1 MIYFIILSTLQ
12 QILKKKRNFKK
23 KLNPLLSN
31 RPQIKGVVVKVRIT
45 TPRKPN
51 SARRPVVK
59 VLLSNKKQRVAHIP
73 GKGHNLRKH
82 SEVLISGVGARD
94 LPGVH
99 FSCIRGVY
107 DLSPVVGKVRRRSI
121 YGVKKPDILKKKL
134 RRRFRVT

>member
-1 MIYFIILSTLQ
+1 LSTLY
-12 QILKKKRNFKK
+12 QILKKKRNFEK

-31 RPQIKGVVVKVRIT
+31 RPQIKGVVMKVRIT

>member
-1 MIYFIILSTLQ
+1 MATLYQ
-12 QILKKKRNFKK
+12 LFFKKAKLFRK
-23 KLNPLLSN
+23 KLNPILSKQ
-31 RPQIKGVVVKVRIT
+31 PQMKAVVSRVRIT

-51 SARRPVVK
+51 SARRPVAK
-59 VLLSNKKQRVAHIP
+59 LLLSNRKQRVAHIP

-107 DLSPVVGKVRRRSI
+107 DLAPVSGKIRRRSI
-121 YGVKKPDILKKKL
+121 YGVRRPDILKKKL
-134 RRRFRVT
+134 RRRFRLS

>member
-1 MIYFIILSTLQ
+1 MSTLY
-12 QILKKKRNFKK
+12 QILKKKRNFEK

-31 RPQIKGVVVKVRIT
+31 RPQIKGVVMKVRIT